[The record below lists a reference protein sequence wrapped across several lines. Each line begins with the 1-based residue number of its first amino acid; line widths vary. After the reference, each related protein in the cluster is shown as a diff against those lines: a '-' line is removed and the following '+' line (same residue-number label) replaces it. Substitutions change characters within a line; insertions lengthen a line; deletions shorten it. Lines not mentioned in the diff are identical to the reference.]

1 MKILIHTWALVK
13 KESRLE
19 LKNMYGI
26 ASVILY
32 VVAIIVV
39 LYLALASQGANK
51 NIEVKYWNVLFW
63 IMLLFASINTIAKSF
78 IQENSSKY
86 LYYYSLSSPVAIILS
101 KMIYNALLMLAI
113 SIVSALLFTLV
124 LGSPVQNMLVYFI
137 VIFLGSISFS
147 FLFTLVSSIAS
158 KAGNIGL
165 TAILGLPL
173 IVIILIY
180 LMKLSREAFF
190 AETSENFL
198 KTLGI
203 LILFDFMLFVLSL
216 ILFPYLWRD

>member
-1 MKILIHTWALVK
+1 MKILVHTWSLIK
-13 KESRLE
+13 KEARLE

-39 LYLALASQGANK
+39 LYLSLASQGANK

-63 IMLLFASINTIAKSF
+63 IMLLFAAINTIAKSF
-78 IQENSSKY
+78 IQENSTKY
-86 LYYYSLSSPVAIILS
+86 LYYYSLVSPVAIILS
-101 KMIYNALLMLAI
+101 KMIYNALLML
-113 SIVSALLFTLV
+113 SIALVSALLFALV
-124 LGSPVQNMLVYFI
+124 LGSPVQNMAVYFL
-137 VIFLGSISFS
+137 VILLGALSFS

-190 AETSENFL
+190 AQTSENFI

-203 LILFDFMLFVLSL
+203 IILFDFMLFMLSI